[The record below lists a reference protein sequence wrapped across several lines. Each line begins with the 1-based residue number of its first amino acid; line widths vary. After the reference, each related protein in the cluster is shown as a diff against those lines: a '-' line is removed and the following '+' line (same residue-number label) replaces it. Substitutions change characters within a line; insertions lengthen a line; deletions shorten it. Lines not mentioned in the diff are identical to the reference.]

1 MKDKLI
7 IRVIVIEGSNQH
19 EKDVEFDIGQLRK
32 TPNIRQCVSSQVL
45 TAVREVM
52 DQYDPSI
59 NI

>member
-1 MKDKLI
+1 MDKLV
-7 IRVIVIEGSNQH
+7 IRVIVTEGSNQH
-19 EKDVEFDIGQLRK
+19 EKDVEFDIAQLRK